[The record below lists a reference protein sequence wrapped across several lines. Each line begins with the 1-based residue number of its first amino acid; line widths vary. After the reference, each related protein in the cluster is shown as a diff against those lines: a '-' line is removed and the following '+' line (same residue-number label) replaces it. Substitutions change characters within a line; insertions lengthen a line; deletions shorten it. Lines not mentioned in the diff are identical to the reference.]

1 MDNLHYDA
9 FISYRHSKNDMF
21 IAKSIQKRLENFKVP
36 KSVLSKVTNGKTKI
50 ERVFR
55 DQDELPLSEN
65 LSEPID
71 IALSNSDYLIVICT
85 PRLPESRW
93 CLKEIETF
101 TRLHGRDHI
110 LLILAEGEPRDSFP
124 PILTREQVQVMYPD
138 GSVGYE
144 MREVE
149 PLAAD
154 VRGKNARETA
164 KLLDD
169 ATLRLAAVIFGL
181 NYDDLKQRHRE
192 QKMKKGL
199 MAAGGIAAAM
209 FAFGMVAFGMMLTIN
224 SQKETISAQYDE
236 IEEKLNTIENQKQV
250 ISDQYDEIQD
260 KYTDAMVIAAEE
272 LARNG
277 RRRDALYALVNA
289 NEGREIKP
297 AVEREL
303 VELLNVYNPLGSRVP
318 YSTFEI
324 NEKPREYVVAD
335 QRPMIAIKGN
345 HDRIYI
351 FNTDTQERLKII
363 EVPNGVSGLNSKTMA
378 FLGEKTFFYIDGF
391 KLHMVNVDNWSDIVI
406 ADNADCFVAVG
417 KSKYL
422 LMVCDGIMTAYTES
436 GAVAYTID
444 MRVTDGA
451 DDIYSAFLVNQC
463 VVSDSGSTL
472 AILIQKDISNEYLF
486 VINIETGSVKTSFE
500 VSNDAGTKILLAGNM
515 IYINHP
521 GTYENDYNDKHFE
534 AINIDTHESKFDKK
548 YDLSLIDKI
557 DYCEGVLAVNDYKEV
572 RIIDAATGD
581 IINSTDIDESII
593 DIKMMSPDIVDVFTV
608 SGNVY
613 RVNFSIDLY
622 YDTTSQYY
630 VTKPDYTIGGISFY
644 DDDIY
649 IQAQNNGNIT
659 RYAGRFR
666 GEMLNSEDVDP
677 DLDEKIFGTKGEC
690 GELIENQITS
700 DDSKYTL
707 VEYSDR
713 TFKIVD
719 AKTGEDVG
727 NIYDLRTELMDFRYI
742 PDLSSYVVVGYSGM
756 FILTEDFEVRAEIP
770 YCKDIQNGYAICHL
784 GSYYY
789 KYKLHSIDEVM
800 EEAKEAITGYI
811 PSDDVKKKYG
821 IR

>member
-124 PILTREQVQVMYPD
+124 TILTREQVQVMYPD

-345 HDRIYI
+345 HDRIYF

-422 LMVCDGIMTAYTES
+422 LMVYDGIMTAYTES

-451 DDIYSAFLVNQC
+451 DEIYSAFLVNQC

-630 VTKPDYTIGGISFY
+630 VTKPDYTVGGISFY

-742 PDLSSYVVVGYSGM
+742 PDLSSYVVVGYSSM

>member
-199 MAAGGIAAAM
+199 MAAGGIATAM

-345 HDRIYI
+345 HDRIYF

-422 LMVCDGIMTAYTES
+422 LMVYDGIMTAYTES

-630 VTKPDYTIGGISFY
+630 VTKPDYTVGGISFY

-649 IQAQNNGNIT
+649 IQAQNTGNIT

-690 GELIENQITS
+690 GELVENQITS

-742 PDLSSYVVVGYSGM
+742 PDLSSYVVVGYSSM

>member
-250 ISDQYDEIQD
+250 IYDQYDEIQD
-260 KYTDAMVIAAEE
+260 KYTDAMVIAAND
-272 LARNG
+272 LANNG

-289 NEGREIKP
+289 NEGRKIKP
-297 AVEREL
+297 AVERKL
-303 VELLNVYNPLGSRVP
+303 VELLNVYNAFGSRVP

-324 NEKPREYVVAD
+324 NETPKEFVVSD
-335 QRPMIAIKGN
+335 NRPIIAIKGN
-345 HDRIYI
+345 KDRIYI
-351 FNTDTQERLKII
+351 FNTDTQELLKII
-363 EVPNGVSGLNSKTMA
+363 EVPGGVSSLNGNTMA

-391 KLHMVNVDNWSDIVI
+391 NLHMVNIDNWSNTII
-406 ADNADCFVAVG
+406 TENADCFVAVG

-422 LMVCDGIMTAYTES
+422 LMLYDGFLTAFTES
-436 GAVAYTID
+436 GTVAYTID
-444 MRVTDGA
+444 LRVKEDES
-451 DDIYSAFLVNQC
+451 DIYSVFMVNAC
-463 VVSDSGSTL
+463 AVSDSGSTIAL
-472 AILIQKDISNEYLF
+472 LIQKDINKEYMF
-486 VINIETGSVKTSFE
+486 VINIETGNVKTFFE
-500 VSNDAGTKILLAGNM
+500 VDNDSGKRLNFAGNM
-515 IYINHP
+515 LYINYP
-521 GTYENDYNDKHFE
+521 GSLQNEYNDKHFE
-534 AINIDTHESKFDKK
+534 AINIDTLETKFDRK
-548 YDLSLIDKI
+548 YDIAFVDKI
-557 DYCEGVLAVNDYKEV
+557 DYCEGKLAINDYKSVEL
-572 RIIDAATGD
+572 IDANTGEV
-581 IINSTDIDESII
+581 INSTNIDEKIV
-593 DIKMMSPDIVDVFTV
+593 DIKMIRSEIVDVFTV
-608 SGNVY
+608 YGNVY
-613 RVNFSIDLY
+613 RISFDLDLI
-622 YDTTSQYY
+622 YDVTSQYY
-630 VTKPDYTIGGISFY
+630 VTKPDYSISEICFN

-649 IQAQNNGNIT
+649 VQGLNSGNIT
-659 RYAGRFR
+659 RYFGKFY
-666 GEMLNSEDVDP
+666 GEVLNSEDVDEN
-677 DLDEKIFGTKGEC
+677 LDEKMYGTKGDY
-690 GELIENQITS
+690 GDLIETQITS

-707 VEYSDR
+707 VEYSDG
-713 TFKIVD
+713 TFKILD
-719 AKTGEDVG
+719 AKTRDVVG
-727 NIYDLRTELMDFRYI
+727 NIYDLKTELKDFRYI
-742 PDLSSYVVVGYSGM
+742 SDLGCYAVVGFSNI
-756 FILTEDFEVRAEIP
+756 FILTDDFEVRAEIP
-770 YCKDIQNGYAICHL
+770 NCKDIQDGYAICHY

-789 KYKLHSIDEVM
+789 KYKVHSIDEVL
-800 EEAKEAITGYI
+800 EDAKEALEGYI
-811 PSDDVKKKYG
+811 PSDDIKKKYG

>member
-345 HDRIYI
+345 HDRIYF

-422 LMVCDGIMTAYTES
+422 LMVYDGIMTAYTES

-451 DDIYSAFLVNQC
+451 DEIYSAFLVNQC

-593 DIKMMSPDIVDVFTV
+593 DIKMMSPDIVDVFTI

-630 VTKPDYTIGGISFY
+630 VTKPDYTVGGISFY

-690 GELIENQITS
+690 GELVENQITS

-719 AKTGEDVG
+719 AKTGEGVG

-742 PDLSSYVVVGYSGM
+742 PDLSSYVVVGYSSM